1 MRSDEQGSAQPDGGL
16 DDSFTAPGVQARP
29 GGLLT
34 IPIATALI
42 LDDGTILHWSRD
54 AQSLLG
60 YSPQEAMGRR
70 AADLLTTPQNRDMV
84 LELFA
89 GILSGRDWSGV
100 FPVRHRDGHLVNL
113 EFRTHPLKGP
123 NGHPLVLAVASDVRS
138 LRQLESDLA
147 VLDSFFT
154 QAPVGMAVYDPDLR
168 FVRLNDALA
177 ATNGLSVEEHLGRRV
192 TEVLPGLNGEEIE
205 AVMRSV
211 LISGEPVVDARSH
224 GLTPSDPD
232 NEHAWSAS
240 YFRLEEPSGRVLG
253 VSSTIVD
260 VTARFHAEKRAV
272 RARERLEVL
281 SDASARIGTTLEL
294 VRTARE
300 LVDAMVPRVA
310 DVAAVF
316 VLDHLVATG
325 KAEEPVEPEGGT
337 TRARP
342 GALGS
347 VGETP
352 RSVRR
357 LAVAGLQPEPGRSD
371 TGSGDR
377 AAHAPGGVG
386 AAGSGSGSGGER
398 NGAGAPAG
406 TGPAGS
412 ERSDPAARPPGPGTG
427 AGPGRK
433 EARRGEVLA
442 VPARSGYA
450 VAMATGR
457 TVTLPA
463 GGQANEQADALLTG
477 LLGAAP
483 GTGESGTG
491 GTGPVRITPLVARG
505 TVLGMVVYLR
515 RGDREAFEQED
526 VTLGDELA
534 SRAAIAIDNARL
546 YLREHQTLLARQ
558 LALKEANA
566 ARTRLAL
573 VNEASARIGT
583 TLDLQRTAQ
592 ELAEVA
598 SPGLA
603 DSVVVEVLEDIAH
616 GGNGSI
622 EPRGPAD
629 RSALLRRLGYHSGA
643 GEGINP
649 IAQVGTVHRFHPATP
664 YAWCLAHRRPV
675 LVPEMDEQA
684 LRWFDA
690 DPLRARAVREDG
702 LRSFMV
708 VPLIARGAAL
718 GVACFYRTVNN
729 RPFDQEDLALAGELA
744 SRAAVAIDNARLF
757 TRERAAS
764 TAREQALVE
773 AQAAQARLALLND
786 ASSQIGTTLD
796 LQRTAE
802 ELVELVVP
810 RFADFVT
817 VDLLDSVVQ
826 DGFIEED
833 QPLMPPDGRV
843 LLRAVAVGEVQG
855 NLLGSAA
862 DQVGQVSR
870 SAAIYAESLRTGRS
884 ILFAHVDVETMHRI
898 TSHENRVEPALSAG
912 VHSYLMV
919 PLLARG
925 QVLGGAEFI
934 RMGHNPTPFDDDDV
948 ALAEELAA
956 RAAVAIDNARLYR
969 RERSTALMLQH
980 SLLPQEIRTTPGLD
994 IAYRYLPASV
1004 ISEVGGDWFDV
1015 IPLSCGRVALVV
1027 GDVMGHGM
1035 RAAASMGQLR
1045 TAARTLIGMDLAPD
1059 RVLRRLDETAAA
1071 MGEGQFATCVCAV
1084 FDPLDGRVVVA
1095 SAGHLPP
1102 VLVEPDGTAVLLTLP
1117 TGAPLG
1123 VGGVPF
1129 EATEFTLPGEA
1140 LLCLYTDGL
1149 VERRGRDL
1157 DVGLELLR
1165 DTVAEE
1171 RDSLEQRC
1179 DAVLEALAAGNSEDD
1194 IAVILARVLP
1204 RRLDW
1209 IAVLDLSDDPEV
1221 VGEARRFV
1229 RATLAAWQLTGLT
1242 DVAQLLVSELVS
1254 NALLHA
1260 GHPTQLRLIRDRVLS
1275 IAVADTDARVPR
1287 VRHADADDEGG
1298 RGMLLINELAY
1309 RWGSRA
1315 TAGGKLVWL
1324 ELELPI
1330 GPMANALA
1338 EGAP

>member
-1 MRSDEQGSAQPDGGL
+1 
-16 DDSFTAPGVQARP
+16 
-29 GGLLT
+29 
-34 IPIATALI
+34 
-42 LDDGTILHWSRD
+42 
-54 AQSLLG
+54 
-60 YSPQEAMGRR
+60 
-70 AADLLTTPQNRDMV
+70 
-84 LELFA
+84 
-89 GILSGRDWSGV
+89 
-100 FPVRHRDGHLVNL
+100 
-113 EFRTHPLKGP
+113 
-123 NGHPLVLAVASDVRS
+123 
-138 LRQLESDLA
+138 
-147 VLDSFFT
+147 
-154 QAPVGMAVYDPDLR
+154 
-168 FVRLNDALA
+168 
-177 ATNGLSVEEHLGRRV
+177 
-192 TEVLPGLNGEEIE
+192 
-205 AVMRSV
+205 
-211 LISGEPVVDARSH
+211 
-224 GLTPSDPD
+224 
-232 NEHAWSAS
+232 
-240 YFRLEEPSGRVLG
+240 
-253 VSSTIVD
+253 
-260 VTARFHAEKRAV
+260 
-272 RARERLEVL
+272 
-281 SDASARIGTTLEL
+281 
-294 VRTARE
+294 
-300 LVDAMVPRVA
+300 
-310 DVAAVF
+310 
-316 VLDHLVATG
+316 
-325 KAEEPVEPEGGT
+325 
-337 TRARP
+337 
-342 GALGS
+342 
-347 VGETP
+347 
-352 RSVRR
+352 VRR
-357 LAVAGLQPEPGRSD
+357 LAVAGLGEETGDDRDGGPRRS
-371 TGSGDR
+371 
-377 AAHAPGGVG
+377 
-386 AAGSGSGSGGER
+386 
-398 NGAGAPAG
+398 
-406 TGPAGS
+406 
-412 ERSDPAARPPGPGTG
+412 
-427 AGPGRK
+427 
-433 EARRGEVLA
+433 EVLS

-463 GGQANEQADALLTG
+463 EHADHVLTV
-477 LLGAAP
+477 LLGAPP
-483 GTGESGTG
+483 GDDTEGTA
-491 GTGPVRITPLVARG
+491 GPVRITPLVARG

-515 RGDREAFEQED
+515 RRDREEFEDED

-534 SRAAIAIDNARL
+534 ARAAVSIDNARL

-558 LALKEANA
+558 DALQEANA
-566 ARTRLAL
+566 ARKRLAL

-598 SPGLA
+598 SPELA
-603 DSVVVEVLEDIAH
+603 DSVVVEILEDIAH
-616 GGNGSI
+616 DGHGAI

-629 RSALLRRLGYHSGA
+629 RSALLRRLGFHSAPGT
-643 GEGINP
+643 GIRP
-649 IAQVGTVHRFHPATP
+649 IAPVGTVQRFHPATP

-675 LVPEMDEQA
+675 LVPELDEQA
-684 LRWFDA
+684 MHWFDA
-690 DPLRARAVREDG
+690 DPARAKAVRDDG
-702 LRSFMV
+702 VHSFMI

-718 GVACFYRTVNN
+718 GVACFYRIVTT
-729 RPFDQEDLALAGELA
+729 RRYDQEDLALAGELA

-757 TRERAAS
+757 TRERDAS

-773 AQAAQARLALLND
+773 AQAAQERLALLND

-817 VDLLDSVVQ
+817 VDLLDAVVQ
-826 DGFIEED
+826 DGFTEED
-833 QPLMPPDGRV
+833 QPLMPEDGRV
-843 LLRAVAVGEVQG
+843 LLRAVAVGEVVG
-855 NLLGSAA
+855 HTLGSAA

-884 ILFAHVDVETMHRI
+884 ILIGQVDEASMHRI
-898 TSHENRVEPALSAG
+898 TAHPDRVGPALEAG

-934 RMGHNPTPFDDDDV
+934 RMHHNPLPFDDADV

-969 RERSTALMLQH
+969 RERNTALMLQH
-980 SLLPQEIRTTPGLD
+980 SLLPQEIRTTPGLE

-1071 MGEGQFATCVCAV
+1071 MGEAQFATCVCAV
-1084 FDPLDGRVVVA
+1084 FDPLDGRVVLA

-1102 VLVEPDGTAVLLTLP
+1102 VLVEPDGAAQLLILP

-1129 EATEFTLPGEA
+1129 EAVTFTLPEEA

-1165 DTVAEE
+1165 DTVAEHRE
-1171 RDSLEQRC
+1171 SLEQRC
-1179 DAVLEALAAGNSEDD
+1179 DAVLAALAAGNSEDD

-1204 RRLDW
+1204 RRDDW
-1209 IAVLDLSDDPEV
+1209 IAVLALADHPEV

-1229 RATLAAWQLTGLT
+1229 RKTLASWQLSNLT

-1260 GHPTQLRLIRDRVLS
+1260 GSPTQLRLIRDRVLS
-1275 IAVADTDARVPR
+1275 IAVADTDGRTPR

-1298 RGMLLINELAY
+1298 RGMHLINELAY

-1315 TAGGKLVWL
+1315 TPEGKLVWL
-1324 ELELPI
+1324 ELEIPMVP
-1330 GPMANALA
+1330 GPAMSGRPLGSGTG

>member
-1 MRSDEQGSAQPDGGL
+1 MGRKFPHGASCTAQPAHTTRGRAVGCLLGGYLAMRSEEQGSAQPGGGGL
-16 DDSFTAPGVQARP
+16 GPGRGAAGAETRP
-29 GGLLT
+29 TGLAT

-42 LDDGTILHWSRD
+42 LDDGTILHWSKD

-60 YSPQEAMGRR
+60 YSPAEAIGRR
-70 AADLLTTPQNRDMV
+70 AADLLATPENREQV
-84 LELFA
+84 ISLFA
-89 GILSGRDWSGV
+89 SIVAGRDWSGV
-100 FPVRHRDGHLVNL
+100 FPVRHRDGYMVNL
-113 EFRTHPLKGP
+113 EFRTHPLNGP

-138 LRQLESDLA
+138 LRRLESDLA

-154 QAPVGMAVYDPDLR
+154 QAPVGMAVYDENLR
-168 FVRLNDALA
+168 FVRLNEALA
-177 ATNGLSVEEHLGRRV
+177 RMNGVPVDEHLGRRV

-205 AVMRSV
+205 AVMKRV
-211 LISGEPVVDARSH
+211 LAGGDPVVDARSH
-224 GLTPSDPD
+224 GTTPGAPD
-232 NEHAWSAS
+232 RERAWSAS
-240 YFRLEEPSGRVLG
+240 YFRLEEPSGRLLG

-260 VTARFHAEKRAV
+260 VTARYLAEQRAAV
-272 RARERLEVL
+272 ARERLEVL

-294 VRTARE
+294 LRTARE
-300 LVDAMVPRVA
+300 LVDVMVPRVA

-316 VLDHLVATG
+316 VLDHLVSTSTNDG
-325 KAEEPVEPEGGT
+325 HPEDHPHPEPAPNAAGASAG
-337 TRARP
+337 RP
-342 GALGS
+342 GGA
-347 VGETP
+347 P

-357 LAVAGLQPEPGRSD
+357 LAVAGLGEAAGAEPG
-371 TGSGDR
+371 
-377 AAHAPGGVG
+377 GG
-386 AAGSGSGSGGER
+386 
-398 NGAGAPAG
+398 PQ
-406 TGPAGS
+406 
-412 ERSDPAARPPGPGTG
+412 
-427 AGPGRK
+427 
-433 EARRGEVLA
+433 RGEVLA
-442 VPARSGYA
+442 VPARSGYS

-463 GGQANEQADALLTG
+463 EQANGLLAT
-477 LLGAAP
+477 LLGAAD
-483 GTGESGTG
+483 GAADDSLA
-491 GTGPVRITPLVARG
+491 GPVRITPLVARG

-515 RGDREAFEQED
+515 RLDRKAFEDED

-534 SRAAIAIDNARL
+534 SRAAVAIDNARL

-558 LALKEANA
+558 LALQEANG
-566 ARTRLAL
+566 ARKRLAL

-598 SPGLA
+598 SAGLA
-603 DSVVVEVLEDIAH
+603 DSVVVEILEDIVQDDH
-616 GGNGSI
+616 GTI

-629 RSALLRRLGYHSGA
+629 RSALLRRLGFHNAPGTGA
-643 GEGINP
+643 SP
-649 IAQVGTVHRFHPATP
+649 IAPLGSVHRFHPATP

-675 LVPEMDEQA
+675 LVPKLDERA
-684 LRWFDA
+684 MRWFDD
-690 DPLRARAVREDG
+690 DPVRARAVRAEK
-702 LRSFMV
+702 LRSFMI

-718 GVACFYRTVNN
+718 GVACFYRTVTD
-729 RPFDQEDLALAGELA
+729 RPYDQEDLALAGELA
-744 SRAAVAIDNARLF
+744 ARAAVAIDNARLF
-757 TRERAAS
+757 TRERDAS

-773 AQAAQARLALLND
+773 AQAAQERLALLND

-817 VDLLDSVVQ
+817 VDLLDAVFQ
-826 DGFIEED
+826 DGSSED
-833 QPLMPPDGRV
+833 GQPLMPEDGRV
-843 LLRAVAVGEVQG
+843 LLRAVAVGEIRGQT
-855 NLLGSAA
+855 LGAAA

-870 SAAIYAESLRTGRS
+870 SAAVYAESLRTGRS
-884 ILFAHVDVETMHRI
+884 ILIEEVDEESMYRITAHVD
-898 TSHENRVEPALSAG
+898 RVEPAIEAG
-912 VHSYLMV
+912 LHSYLMV

-934 RMGHNPTPFDDDDV
+934 RMHHNPVPFDEADV
-948 ALAEELAA
+948 ALAEELAS

-969 RERSTALMLQH
+969 RERNTALMLQH

-1084 FDPLDGRVVVA
+1084 FDPLDGRVVLA

-1102 VLVEPDGTAVLLTLP
+1102 VLVEPDGAAQLLRLP

-1129 EATEFTLPGEA
+1129 EAVTFTLPGDA

-1165 DTVAEE
+1165 DTVAEN

-1179 DAVLEALAAGNSEDD
+1179 DAALEALRAGNSEDD

-1204 RRLDW
+1204 RRPDW
-1209 IAVLDLSDDPEV
+1209 IAVLELSDDPEV
-1221 VGEARRFV
+1221 VGGARRFV
-1229 RATLAAWQLTGLT
+1229 RKTLASWQLTSLM

-1275 IAVADTDARVPR
+1275 IAVADTDARAPR

-1298 RGMLLINELAY
+1298 RGMHLINELAY
-1309 RWGSRA
+1309 RWGSRG
-1315 TAGGKLVWL
+1315 TQDGKLVWL
-1324 ELELPI
+1324 ELEI
-1330 GPMANALA
+1330 PMGAGSGLGGRPLGSGFA

>member
-1 MRSDEQGSAQPDGGL
+1 MRSEEQGSAQPSGGGLIPGRDGGGI
-16 DDSFTAPGVQARP
+16 SPGRGAAGAETRP
-29 GGLLT
+29 ASLMT

-42 LDDGTILHWSRD
+42 LDDGTILHWSDD

-60 YSPQEAMGRR
+60 YSPAEAIGSR
-70 AADLLTTPQNRDMV
+70 AADLLATPENREQV
-84 LELFA
+84 LSLFGSIVA
-89 GILSGRDWSGV
+89 GRDWSGV
-100 FPVRHRDGHLVNL
+100 FPVRHRDGHMVNL
-113 EFRTHPLKGP
+113 EFRTHPLSGP

-138 LRQLESDLA
+138 LRRLESDLA

-154 QAPVGMAVYDPDLR
+154 QAPVGMAVYDEQLR
-168 FVRLNDALA
+168 YVRLNDALA
-177 ATNGLSVEEHLGRRV
+177 RMNGVPVEEHLGRRV
-192 TEVLPGLNGEEIE
+192 TEVLPGLNAEEIE
-205 AVMRSV
+205 AVMAAV
-211 LISGEPVVDARSH
+211 LAGGDPVVDARSH
-224 GLTPSDPD
+224 GLTPGDPD
-232 NEHAWSAS
+232 RERAWSAS

-260 VTARFHAEKRAV
+260 VTARFRAEQRAAM
-272 RARERLEVL
+272 ARERLEVL

-294 VRTARE
+294 DRTARE
-300 LVDAMVPRVA
+300 LVEAMVPRVA
-310 DVAAVF
+310 DVAGVF
-316 VLDHLVATG
+316 VLDHLVA
-325 KAEEPVEPEGGT
+325 
-337 TRARP
+337 P
-342 GALGS
+342 GAGDGHPEHHPHPEPSPNTRRGPQFDEERGGKRDGAPAGRSGGS
-347 VGETP
+347 P

-357 LAVAGLQPEPGRSD
+357 LAVAGLDAD
-371 TGSGDR
+371 TG
-377 AAHAPGGVG
+377 AAR
-386 AAGSGSGSGGER
+386 E
-398 NGAGAPAG
+398 AGAQ
-406 TGPAGS
+406 
-412 ERSDPAARPPGPGTG
+412 
-427 AGPGRK
+427 
-433 EARRGEVLA
+433 RGEVLS

-450 VAMATGR
+450 VAMGTGR

-463 GGQANEQADALLTG
+463 EQANGLLAT
-477 LLGAAP
+477 LLGA
-483 GTGESGTG
+483 TRG
-491 GTGPVRITPLVARG
+491 GDAHTRDRAGDAGLAGPVRITPLVARG

-515 RGDREAFEQED
+515 RQGREAFEDED

-534 SRAAIAIDNARL
+534 SRAAVAIDNARL

-558 LALKEANA
+558 TALQEANA
-566 ARTRLAL
+566 NRRRLAL

-583 TLDLQRTAQ
+583 TLDVQRTAQ

-598 SPGLA
+598 SGGLA
-603 DSVVVEVLEDIAH
+603 DSVVVEILEDIAQNDH
-616 GGNGSI
+616 GAI

-629 RSALLRRLGYHSGA
+629 RSALLRRLGFHSAA
-643 GEGINP
+643 GVDVRPVATLGS
-649 IAQVGTVHRFHPATP
+649 VHRFHPATP

-675 LVPEMDEQA
+675 LVPELDQQA
-684 LRWFDA
+684 MRWFDA
-690 DPLRARAVREDG
+690 DPLRAKAVRAEG
-702 LRSFMV
+702 LRSFMI

-718 GVACFYRTVNN
+718 GVACFYRTVTE
-729 RPFDQEDLALAGELA
+729 RPYDQEDLALAGELA
-744 SRAAVAIDNARLF
+744 ARAAVAIDNARLF
-757 TRERAAS
+757 TRERDAS

-773 AQAAQARLALLND
+773 AQAAQERLALLND

-817 VDLLDSVVQ
+817 VDLLDAVFQ
-826 DGFIEED
+826 DGSAEEG
-833 QPLMPPDGRV
+833 QPLMPEDGRV
-843 LLRAVAVGEVQG
+843 LLRAVAVGEITG
-855 NLLGSAA
+855 HTLGSAA

-870 SAAIYAESLRTGRS
+870 SAAVYAESLRTGRS
-884 ILFAHVDVETMHRI
+884 ILIEEVDEEAMFRITAHVD
-898 TSHENRVEPALSAG
+898 RVEPAIEAG
-912 VHSYLMV
+912 LHSYLMV

-934 RMGHNPTPFDDDDV
+934 RMRNNPVPFDEADV
-948 ALAEELAA
+948 ALAEELTS

-969 RERSTALMLQH
+969 RERNTALMLQH

-1084 FDPLDGRVVVA
+1084 FDPLDGRVVLA

-1102 VLVEPDGTAVLLTLP
+1102 VLVEPDGAAQLLILP

-1129 EATEFTLPGEA
+1129 EAVTFTLPGDA
-1140 LLCLYTDGL
+1140 RLCLYTDGL

-1165 DTVAEE
+1165 DTVAEH
-1171 RDSLEQRC
+1171 RDSLEQSC

-1204 RRLDW
+1204 RRPDW
-1209 IAVLDLSDDPEV
+1209 IAVLELSDDPEV
-1221 VGEARRFV
+1221 VGQARRFV
-1229 RATLAAWQLTGLT
+1229 RRTLAAWQLTGLT

-1275 IAVADTDARVPR
+1275 IAVADTDARTPR

-1298 RGMLLINELAY
+1298 RGMHLINELAY
-1309 RWGSRA
+1309 RWGSRG
-1315 TAGGKLVWL
+1315 TADGKLVWL
-1324 ELELPI
+1324 ELEIPMGTGATLGRPL
-1330 GPMANALA
+1330 GPSLG

>member
-1 MRSDEQGSAQPDGGL
+1 MRSDEQGSAQPGGEL
-16 DDSFTAPGVQARP
+16 DASRGAAAAQARP

-60 YSPQEAMGRR
+60 YSPEEAIGSR
-70 AADLLTTPQNRDMV
+70 AADLLTTPENRDLV
-84 LELFA
+84 LTLFTA
-89 GILSGRDWSGV
+89 IVGGKDWSGV

-113 EFRTHPLKGP
+113 EFRTHPLTGP

-154 QAPVGMAVYDPDLR
+154 QAPVGMAVYDDQLR

-177 ATNGLSVEEHLGRRV
+177 RTNGVPVEEHLGRRI

-205 AVMRSV
+205 AVMHSV
-211 LISGEPVVDARSH
+211 LTSGDPVVDARSH
-224 GLTPSDPD
+224 GLTASDPE

-316 VLDHLVATG
+316 VLDHLVATE
-325 KAEEPVEPEGGT
+325 KADREDAGHTGHAGDGQAEAAATAP
-337 TRARP
+337 RARP
-342 GALGS
+342 GALGA
-347 VGETP
+347 VAETP
-352 RSVRR
+352 QSVRR
-357 LAVAGLQPEPGRSD
+357 LAVAGLTTPPDG
-371 TGSGDR
+371 
-377 AAHAPGGVG
+377 APGPGPRPG
-386 AAGSGSGSGGER
+386 A
-398 NGAGAPAG
+398 
-406 TGPAGS
+406 
-412 ERSDPAARPPGPGTG
+412 AARPGPVGPGTG

-433 EARRGEVLA
+433 EARRGEVLS

-463 GGQANEQADALLTG
+463 GGRTDELLAA

-483 GTGESGTG
+483 GGGEPGR
-491 GTGPVRITPLVARG
+491 TGPVRITPLVARG

-515 RGDREAFEQED
+515 RGDREAFEDED

-534 SRAAIAIDNARL
+534 SRAAVAIDNARL

-558 LALKEANA
+558 LALQEANA
-566 ARTRLAL
+566 ARKRLAL
-573 VNEASARIGT
+573 VNEASTRIGT

-603 DSVVVEVLEDIAH
+603 DSVVVEVLEDLVLGDGH
-616 GGNGSI
+616 GTI

-629 RSALLRRLGYHSGA
+629 RSALLRRLGFHSVPGA
-643 GEGINP
+643 GIRP
-649 IAQVGTVHRFHPATP
+649 ISPVGSVHRFHPATP

-675 LVPEMDEQA
+675 LVPELDEQA

-690 DPLRARAVREDG
+690 DPLRARQVRADG
-702 LRSFMV
+702 VRSFMV

-718 GVACFYRTVNN
+718 GVACFYRTVTH
-729 RPFDQEDLALAGELA
+729 RPYDQEDLALAGELA

-757 TRERAAS
+757 TRERDAS
-764 TAREQALVE
+764 TAREHALVE

-796 LQRTAE
+796 IQRTAE

-817 VDLLDSVVQ
+817 VDLLDAVVQ
-826 DGFIEED
+826 DGFTEED
-833 QPLMPPDGRV
+833 QPLMPEDGRV

-855 NLLGSAA
+855 NLLGNAA

-884 ILFAHVDVETMHRI
+884 IMFAEIDVETMHRI
-898 TSHENRVEPALSAG
+898 TSHENRVEPALRAG

-934 RMGHNPTPFDDDDV
+934 RMTHNPAPFDDEDV

-1084 FDPLDGRVVVA
+1084 FDPLDGRVSLA

-1102 VLVEPDGTAVLLTLP
+1102 VLVAPDGAAELLPLP

-1129 EATEFTLPGEA
+1129 EAVEFTLPGEA

-1165 DTVAEE
+1165 DTVAEN
-1171 RDSLEQRC
+1171 RDSLEERC

-1204 RRLDW
+1204 RRPDW
-1209 IAVLDLSDDPEV
+1209 IAVLELSDDPEV

-1229 RATLAAWQLTGLT
+1229 RRTLASWQLTGLT

-1287 VRHADADDEGG
+1287 VRHAGAEDEGG

-1309 RWGSRA
+1309 RWGNRA
-1315 TAGGKLVWL
+1315 TAEGKLVWL

-1330 GPMANALA
+1330 GPFGGATG